1 MGTELTTLASRR
13 QFSHGLGVTM
23 KLKVSH
29 VLKEIGFLV
38 FVGEVRCHVDET
50 RMEWVVFDEGR
61 ENGDVF
67 KSGELERGNEGK
79 REGE

>member
-1 MGTELTTLASRR
+1 MGTELTTLASSR
-13 QFSHGLGVTM
+13 QFSHGFRVTM

-29 VLKEIGFLV
+29 IFKEIGFLV

-67 KSGELERGNEGK
+67 
-79 REGE
+79 